1 MTPINIPEWQS
12 LVRHYSD
19 LKFVS
24 MREQFALDSER
35 VHNFS
40 LNCGGLQLD
49 YSKNRVTTETMDKL
63 VALANSSDVDI
74 SGWIEKMFS
83 GEAINNTE
91 DRAVL
96 HTALRN
102 RSNSPVMVAG
112 EDVMPA
118 INAVLAQMKRF
129 CDQVHGGEWLGFSGS
144 KITDIVNIG
153 IGGSDLGPAMI
164 CDALEPYGV
173 EGMSVHFVSNVD
185 GTDLSTTLERL
196 NPETTLFVVAS
207 KTFTTQET
215 LTNAESA
222 RSWFLQAG
230 SVEDV
235 AKHFVAV
242 STNAEAVAEFGIDTN
257 NMFEI
262 WDWVGG
268 RYSLWSAIG
277 LPIALYVGMGN
288 FERML
293 DGAHEMDNHFRTQ
306 PLKENMP
313 VIMGLLGV
321 WYINFFG
328 SQTHAIIPYDH
339 SLARFPNHMQ
349 QLDMESNG
357 KVTNRE
363 GQRLSYK
370 TGPVIWGT
378 PGTNGQHAYF
388 QLIHQGTQLIPVD
401 FVLPVNSHY
410 PDLDHQSIL
419 LANGLA
425 QSEALMKGKNA
436 EEVRAEL
443 VKEGYSGKELEALL
457 PHKVFPGNRPSN
469 TLLFPQLTPEM
480 LGKLVALY
488 EHKVFVQGI
497 IWNINSFDQWGVEL
511 GKQLA
516 KAILPDVQSEGD
528 IAVHDSSTTNLIELI
543 RKLRFK

>member
-1 MTPINIPEWQS
+1 MTPLNIPEWQS

-19 LKFVS
+19 LKFLS
-24 MREQFALDSER
+24 MREQFALDSDR
-35 VHNFS
+35 VHNFTLKS
-40 LNCGGLQLD
+40 GDLLLD
-49 YSKNRVTTETMDKL
+49 YSKNRITKETVEKL
-63 VALANSSDVDI
+63 LALAESVNIPD
-74 SGWIEKMFS
+74 WIERMFS

-91 DRAVL
+91 GRAVL

-102 RSNSPVMVAG
+102 RNNVPVMVDG
-112 EDVMPA
+112 KDVMPA
-118 INAVLAQMKRF
+118 VNAVLAQMKNF
-129 CDQVHGGEWLGFSGS
+129 CQQVHSGEWLGYSGK

-164 CDALEPYGV
+164 CDALEPYGI
-173 EGMSVHFVSNVD
+173 EGISVHFVSNVD
-185 GTDLSTTLERL
+185 GTDLSTTLENL
-196 NPETTLFVVAS
+196 NQETTLFVVAS

-215 LTNAESA
+215 LTNAQSA
-222 RSWFLQAG
+222 RSWFLKTAQQA
-230 SVEDV
+230 DV

-242 STNAEAVAEFGIDTN
+242 STNAQAVTEFGIDAA

-277 LPIALYVGMGN
+277 LPIALYVGMDN
-288 FERML
+288 FERLL
-293 DGAHEMDNHFRTQ
+293 DGGHEMDNHFRNQ
-306 PLKENMP
+306 PLSENMP

-328 SQTHAIIPYDH
+328 AHTHAIVPYDH

-363 GQRLSYK
+363 GHRISYR

-410 PDLDHQSIL
+410 PECDHQSIL

-436 EEVRAEL
+436 EEVRIEL
-443 VKEGYSGKELEALL
+443 AAEGYEGKALEALL

-469 TLLFPQLTPEM
+469 TLIVPKLTPEM
-480 LGKLVALY
+480 LGQLVALY
-488 EHKVFVQGI
+488 EHKVFVQGV

-516 KAILPDVQSEGD
+516 KAILPDLQNEAEIS
-528 IAVHDSSTTNLIELI
+528 AHDSSTTNLIKLI
-543 RKLRFK
+543 RSLRD

>member
-1 MTPINIPEWQS
+1 MTPLNIPEWQS
-12 LVRHYSD
+12 LERHYSD
-19 LKFVS
+19 IKYLS
-24 MREQFALDSER
+24 MREEFALDSGRFNRFTVRCED
-35 VHNFS
+35 
-40 LNCGGLQLD
+40 LLLD
-49 YSKNRVTTETMDKL
+49 YSKNRITKETMQKL
-63 VALANSSDVDI
+63 IALADSVDM
-74 SGWIEKMFS
+74 SGWIERMFS

-91 DRAVL
+91 GRAVL

-102 RSNSPVMVAG
+102 RSNTPVMVDG
-112 EDVMPA
+112 KDVMPA
-118 INAVLAQMKRF
+118 VNAVLDQMKQF
-129 CDQVHGGEWLGFSGS
+129 CNQVHSGEWLGFSGK
-144 KITDIVNIG
+144 KITDIVNVG

-164 CDALEPYGV
+164 CDALEPYGI
-173 EGMSVHFVSNVD
+173 EGVGVHFVSNVD
-185 GTDLSTTLERL
+185 GTDLSTTLEKL
-196 NPETTLFVVAS
+196 DPETTLFVVAS

-222 RSWFLQAG
+222 RSWFLKSG
-230 SVEDV
+230 SQQDV

-242 STNAEAVAEFGIDTN
+242 STNAEAVAEFGIDID

-277 LPIALYVGMGN
+277 LPIALYIGFNN
-288 FERML
+288 FERLL
-293 DGAHEMDNHFRTQ
+293 DGAHTMDNHFHNT
-306 PLKENMP
+306 PFKENIP
-313 VIMGLLGV
+313 VIMGMLGV
-321 WYINFFG
+321 WYVNFFD
-328 SQTHAIIPYDH
+328 SQTQAIVPYDH

-357 KVTNRE
+357 KVTNRD
-363 GQRLSYK
+363 GKRISYK

-410 PDLDHQSIL
+410 PEVDHQSIL

-443 VKEGYSGKELEALL
+443 VQEGYEGEALEALL
-457 PHKVFPGNRPSN
+457 PHKVFTGNRPSN
-469 TLLFPQLTPEM
+469 TLIFARLSPEM

-516 KAILPDVQSEGD
+516 KAILPDLKAGAEIST
-528 IAVHDSSTTNLIELI
+528 HDSSTTSLIKLI
-543 RKLRFK
+543 RELRQN